1 MSKDKKTQNGTDP
14 NLAEDVLRQGGKSE
28 DEVKRTG
35 AIDRAED
42 EFEKTLDPK
51 ARTVNSPVH
60 KAVWKNGKL
69 ELTTFRASKKE
80 NKLRATYKVA
90 MDRCKAVVS
99 GHVAAGTV
107 FNEKNK
113 VSDQV
118 LLELAEA
125 GYFGMLVSPEF
136 QGSGACIA
144 DFMEFITDMAA
155 EGDATI
161 AGLNSIHECIGAVD
175 PLEGS
180 GTPEQQNQF
189 LPILATGK
197 KLSAFALTEPGAG
210 SDLTA
215 VKTTAVLNGDY
226 YEVTGE
232 KLFIS
237 NVVPG
242 RIIGLVVVIDGKHN
256 VLIAELPDQ
265 EDETFQL
272 VPYGIHAVQHIYNQ
286 GIKFNKFRVPAANLL
301 KVFNPK
307 TNEREM
313 GKGLIIAYHGL
324 NRGRVA
330 LCANAAGV
338 MRTQL
343 KSLLPW
349 VAFRKTYGQPI
360 EKRELVKR
368 RVARIASLI
377 VGADALR
384 DWCSGL
390 LDEGYRGELE
400 CIIAKIFGADALAEA
415 TIKSLKTH
423 GGRSFLKGH
432 LIGDNLHDFFAPSI
446 YEGENEMLAMA
457 FFKGLSKEV
466 GMKYMGP
473 LMGVMS
479 EAGVNMKKLQKPS
492 LSALGEAV
500 KLLKPKALFGL
511 VRYGLPIGFWVAGN
525 ELRGNFSTLLALVL
539 GLAVGTQVFFA
550 AAFVSTLLAVV
561 GGLASFAVATP
572 IFGKLLR
579 AVVNKLTPV
588 NGVSPKLQKHAQ
600 FARAHFARL
609 GRTLYRNML
618 AQGVGLADQQDL
630 MVDELSMPI
639 QKTVT
644 MLVTCYHATEKGDNA
659 TIAAADL
666 LCLDLTREL
675 TGGKVSK
682 DAGYRRK
689 ARRLADMVGKG
700 EFTQLNS
707 TPATEI
713 LRQYKQD

>member
-1 MSKDKKTQNGTDP
+1 MSKQHKGPKNP
-14 NLAEDVLRQGGKSE
+14 NDDGNLTEDVLRQGGKSE
-28 DEVKRTG
+28 DEVRRTG

-42 EFEKTLDPK
+42 EFERMLDPK
-51 ARTVNSPVH
+51 ARTANSPVH
-60 KAVWKNGKL
+60 KAVWDRKVPMSQFKGK
-69 ELTTFRASKKE
+69 RKE
-80 NKLRATYKVA
+80 NALRSKYRVT
-90 MDRCKAVVS
+90 MDNCKEIVVR
-99 GHVAAGTV
+99 HVNAGTV
-107 FNEKNK
+107 YDSNNK

-125 GYFGMLVSPEF
+125 GYFGLLVSPEM
-136 QGSGACIA
+136 QGSGATIQ
-144 DFMEFITDMAA
+144 DFMEFLTEMAA
-155 EGDATI
+155 EGEATI

-180 GTPEQQNQF
+180 GTPEQQAEF
-189 LPILATGK
+189 LPVLATGK
-197 KLSAFALTEPGAG
+197 RLSAFALTEPGAG

-215 VKTTAVLNGDY
+215 VKTKAVLVGDN

-256 VLIAELPDQ
+256 VLIAQLPDQ

-286 GIKFNKFRVPAANLL
+286 GIKFNKFIVPAKNLL
-301 KVFNPK
+301 KVLNPRTK
-307 TNEREM
+307 EMEM
-313 GKGLIIAYHGL
+313 GKGLLIAYHGL

-330 LCANAAGV
+330 LDANAAGV

-349 VAFRKTYGQPI
+349 AAFRQTYGQPI
-360 EKRELVKR
+360 QKRELVKR
-368 RVARIASLI
+368 RISRIAGLI

-400 CIIAKIFGADALAEA
+400 CIIAKIFGADALAET

-457 FFKGLSKEV
+457 FLKGLLKDPGSR
-466 GMKYMGP
+466 YMGP
-473 LMGVMS
+473 LMGVMAG
-479 EAGVNMKKLQKPS
+479 AGVNMKKLQKPS
-492 LSALGEAV
+492 LAAAGEAL
-500 KLLKPKALFGL
+500 KLLKPKAAFGL
-511 VRYGLPIGFWVAGN
+511 VRYGVPLAFWAVRN
-525 ELRGNFSTLLALVL
+525 ELAGSASAIVGFLLAFLLAFHVGAAAWAASPCLAVIGALSTLCFTRGKITSALRW
-539 GLAVGTQVFFA
+539 VGNN
-550 AAFVSTLLAVV
+550 FVGSVRDV
-561 GGLASFAVATP
+561 HP
-572 IFGKLLR
+572 KLR
-579 AVVNKLTPV
+579 A
-588 NGVSPKLQKHAQ
+588 HAI
-600 FARAHFARL
+600 FARDEFARL
-609 GRTLYRNML
+609 NKTLYRTML
-618 AQGVGLADQQDL
+618 LQGVGLADAQDL

-644 MLVTCYHATEKGDNA
+644 MLVTAFHASEKGDEA
-659 TIAAADL
+659 TIAAANILCHDL
-666 LCLDLTREL
+666 QREL
-675 TGGKVSK
+675 RAPKK
-682 DAGYRRK
+682 DAKYRRA
-689 ARRLADMVGKG
+689 ARRLADMVVDGKFKQI
-700 EFTQLNS
+700 ES
-707 TPATEI
+707 TPAPTI
-713 LRQYKQD
+713 LRQYK